1 MQVSGRN
8 WAINLASSLSSVV
21 ETAPGLIA
29 FTIFLYRIVTPAP

>member
-21 ETAPGLIA
+21 ETAPGL
-29 FTIFLYRIVTPAP
+29 